1 MERSPS
7 QQPPSLSPATSD
19 SDEAEYWCHHC
30 DTTALV
36 KTLADCSQIVCR
48 ECNSGFVESISS
60 IADSVSP
67 DHFNG
72 PQILG
77 SFFQS
82 MIGEY
87 GDVDDDEFADENDS
101 ESEEGGDIYDENE
114 EECVIDGE
122 IEENGEDEDEIEE
135 DGESDDEYDEDGEMD
150 DDDDEGEEQEEEER
164 NIENVYNTRETEISE
179 YRLDLGNLRNAM
191 RRLAAILSDYDLER
205 MSLEDD
211 DDETDGDGR
220 TGAPPAAKSVVSS
233 LKTVDV
239 EVEKDVIHCAVCKD
253 LVSVEE
259 VAKELG
265 CGHGYHEECIL
276 PWLGLRNTCPV
287 CRFELPTD
295 DADYEEKR
303 KKKSVGASASGN
315 NPGPE

>member
-1 MERSPS
+1 MEQSPS
-7 QQPPSLSPATSD
+7 QQPLSLTPATSS
-19 SDEAEYWCHHC
+19 SDESEYWCYHC
-30 DTTALV
+30 DKTALV
-36 KTLADCSQIVCR
+36 KTLADCSQIVCP

-60 IADSVSP
+60 IAVSVSP
-67 DHFNG
+67 DHFTG
-72 PQILG
+72 PHL
-77 SFFQS
+77 FAEL
-82 MIGEY
+82 MIGE
-87 GDVDDDEFADENDS
+87 DDDDEFAEENDGV
-101 ESEEGGDIYDENE
+101 SEEGGDTYDENE

-122 IEENGEDEDEIEE
+122 IEENGEDDDEIEE
-135 DGESDDEYDEDGEMD
+135 DGESDEEYDEDGEMD
-150 DDDDEGEEQEEEER
+150 DDDDEYEEEEDV
-164 NIENVYNTRETEISE
+164 ENVYNIRETETPEFFDGI
-179 YRLDLGNLRNAM
+179 DLGNLRNAM
-191 RRLAAILSDYDLER
+191 HRLATILSEYDLER

-211 DDETDGDGR
+211 EDETDGDGR
-220 TGAPPAAKSVVSS
+220 TGAPPAAVSVVSS

-253 LVSVEE
+253 LVSVGE